1 MTPPFY
7 TEEDLVDGRI
17 VFTGVEGFSME
28 PTGWIPND
36 FIESLRL
43 VRRLE
48 SGLSEF
54 EFVVGA
60 VDCEKKSELAKI
72 RIFARVIELVEGPP
86 VDRPSNSE
94 DKPKTSG
101 FDS

>member
-1 MTPPFY
+1 
-7 TEEDLVDGRI
+7 
-17 VFTGVEGFSME
+17 ME